1 MGKLKNKILLILL
14 ISIILCS
21 VQAIAAEEISDA
33 DSVDVFDLSNDIET
47 VEAEAP
53 DEVLTDDPG
62 TFTEL
67 QTQVD
72 NAGSTLELNKSYTK
86 QNGEH
91 QIRIDK
97 AITIDGKGNTLD
109 CNFINTLTGKG
120 IMSINSR
127 STVTLKNI
135 NFVNSIGSAIDIYS
149 NVNIIN
155 CTFKDCKGVN
165 GIFINNNQ
173 GAALYIDDGNVNID
187 QCEFIGNNASEGS
200 AIYNEGTLTISNSK
214 FLENQAD
221 ARSINLEVERDPVDR
236 SIFHKFIIT
245 LTGNDNLINGIYSDN
260 NRVTLNNVTYWGE
273 NGETTTSTT
282 PARKTAE
289 EGITVNLVILHNG
302 QVALNIT
309 AVTNASGQAVF
320 TNTTVIDEQHLEPGR
335 YEAYAYHYADEY
347 YTFINTWRDFEF
359 NSNRINRTTV
369 VSNVTVTGQ
378 AGDTID
384 SITFD
389 VTRTGRPDP
398 VENGTLTV
406 TIDGKTYTSPVKKG
420 KATFTNVVLPDASG
434 NFTVNYD
441 NTSGYYWKSS
451 GKLEIIIDEPIDTTV
466 SNVTASGNVGEDI
479 IAEFTVKAGDED
491 VTGGKLTVTV
501 NGKNYEADVEDGKA
515 KFTFNLDEEFSA
527 ENIEVSYSGTSLYKP
542 STGFLNLTV
551 SKVETFVS
559 DVTVVNKTGRTVEV
573 IFDVMAADEST
584 VNEGKITFTFD
595 GQDYEENVKDG
606 KASFEI
612 TLPKP
617 GSYNADVTYSGSTL
631 YASSE
636 GKLDVTSQKLD
647 VKFVSVTE
655 VNGKT
660 GETVQVTMVLVD
672 EFDNPVLGGTV
683 TYTIDYSNPKSL
695 GAEDGT
701 EVTDGEATVDVKLG
715 AAGTYP
721 AKASYT
727 GNDIYN
733 DAEQDEEA
741 VISEDAP
748 EPEPQPEPQ
757 PDVDPDDDSDDS
769 DDGSDDSSDDSD
781 DGSDNP
787 EPTSDD
793 SSENEPASE
802 PTASKTVAAG
812 VLATG
817 NPIAMLLLV
826 LLSLVSTISIRR
838 QK

>member
-14 ISIILCS
+14 IGIILCS

-53 DEVLTDDPG
+53 DEVLTADPG

-67 QTQVD
+67 QTQVN
-72 NAGSTLELNKSYTK
+72 NAGDTLELNKSYTK

-91 QIRIDK
+91 QVMIAK
-97 AITIDGKGNTLD
+97 GITIDGKGNTID
-109 CNFINTLTGKG
+109 GNFINTLTGKG
-120 IMSINSR
+120 IMSIDSR
-127 STVTLKNI
+127 NTVTLKNI

-155 CTFKDCKGVN
+155 CTFKDCIGVD
-165 GIFINNNQ
+165 GLFINNNQ

-187 QCEFIGNNASEGS
+187 QCEFIGNNASQGS
-200 AIYNEGTLTISNSK
+200 AIYNSGKLTISNSK

-221 ARSINLEVERDPVDR
+221 ARSISLDVERDPIDR
-236 SIFHKFIIT
+236 STFHKFIIT
-245 LTGNDNLINGIYSDN
+245 FTGEDNLINGIYTTN
-260 NRVTLNNVTYWGE
+260 AVTLNNVTYWGE
-273 NGETTTSTT
+273 NGETTTSST
-282 PARKTAE
+282 PARSRNE
-289 EGITVNLVILHNG
+289 EGITVNLVIYRG
-302 QVALNIT
+302 FQVALNIT
-309 AVTNASGQAVF
+309 AVTDSNGQAVF

-347 YTFINTWRDFEF
+347 YTYIHTWTDFEF
-359 NSNRINRTTV
+359 NSNRVNRTTV
-369 VSNVTVTGQ
+369 VSNETVTGHP
-378 AGDTID
+378 GDVID

-398 VENGTLTV
+398 VKNGTLSV
-406 TIDGKTYTSPVKKG
+406 IIDGKTYTSPVNDG

-451 GKLEIIIDEPIDTTV
+451 GNLEIIVEPFDTTV
-466 SNVTASGNVGEDI
+466 SN
-479 IAEFTVKAGDED
+479 
-491 VTGGKLTVTV
+491 
-501 NGKNYEADVEDGKA
+501 
-515 KFTFNLDEEFSA
+515 
-527 ENIEVSYSGTSLYKP
+527 
-542 STGFLNLTV
+542 
-551 SKVETFVS
+551 
-559 DVTVVNKTGRTVEV
+559 VTVVNKTGRTVEFT
-573 IFDVMAADEST
+573 FDVTASDEST
-584 VNEGKITFTFD
+584 VNEGKISFNFD
-595 GQDYEENVKDG
+595 GTDYEADVQDG
-606 KASFEI
+606 KATFEI

-617 GSYNADVTYSGSTL
+617 GNYTADVTYTGSSR

-636 GKLDVTSQKLD
+636 GVLNVTSQKLD
-647 VKFVSVTE
+647 VKFVSVTQ

-660 GETVQVTMVLVD
+660 GETVQVIMVLVD
-672 EFDNPVLGGTV
+672 EFGNPVLSGTAS
-683 TYTIDYSNPKSL
+683 YTIDYSNPKSL
-695 GAEDGT
+695 GADGGA
-701 EVTDGEATVDVKLG
+701 EVSDGEATVDVKLG

-727 GNDIYN
+727 GDDIYN

-741 VISEDAP
+741 VITE
-748 EPEPQPEPQ
+748 ET
-757 PDVDPDDDSDDS
+757 PDDDDDDSDDS
-769 DDGSDDSSDDSD
+769 DDGSDDSDDGSDDGSDDSD
-781 DGSDNP
+781 DSSDDS
-787 EPTSDD
+787 EETSDD
-793 SSENEPASE
+793 SSENESGSE

>member
-1 MGKLKNKILLILL
+1 M
-14 ISIILCS
+14 
-21 VQAIAAEEISDA
+21 
-33 DSVDVFDLSNDIET
+33 
-47 VEAEAP
+47 
-53 DEVLTDDPG
+53 
-62 TFTEL
+62 
-67 QTQVD
+67 
-72 NAGSTLELNKSYTK
+72 
-86 QNGEH
+86 
-91 QIRIDK
+91 
-97 AITIDGKGNTLD
+97 
-109 CNFINTLTGKG
+109 
-120 IMSINSR
+120 
-127 STVTLKNI
+127 
-135 NFVNSIGSAIDIYS
+135 
-149 NVNIIN
+149 
-155 CTFKDCKGVN
+155 
-165 GIFINNNQ
+165 
-173 GAALYIDDGNVNID
+173 
-187 QCEFIGNNASEGS
+187 
-200 AIYNEGTLTISNSK
+200 
-214 FLENQAD
+214 
-221 ARSINLEVERDPVDR
+221 
-236 SIFHKFIIT
+236 
-245 LTGNDNLINGIYSDN
+245 
-260 NRVTLNNVTYWGE
+260 
-273 NGETTTSTT
+273 
-282 PARKTAE
+282 
-289 EGITVNLVILHNG
+289 
-302 QVALNIT
+302 
-309 AVTNASGQAVF
+309 
-320 TNTTVIDEQHLEPGR
+320 EPGR

-347 YTFINTWRDFEF
+347 YTYIHTWTDFEF

-369 VSNVTVTGQ
+369 VSNETVTGN
-378 AGDTID
+378 AGDVID

-398 VENGTLTV
+398 VKNGTLSV
-406 TIDGKTYTSPVKKG
+406 TIGDKTYTSPVKDG

-451 GKLEIIIDEPIDTTV
+451 GNLEIIIDEPIDTTV

-479 IAEFTVKAGDED
+479 VAEFTVKAGDED

-501 NGKNYEADVEDGKA
+501 NGKDYEADVEDGKA
-515 KFTFNLDEEFSA
+515 KFTFNLDEEFS
-527 ENIEVSYSGTSLYKP
+527 ENNIEVSYSGTSLYKP

-584 VNEGKITFTFD
+584 VNEGKITFTFE
-595 GQDYEENVKDG
+595 GTDYEANVEDG
-606 KASFEI
+606 KATFEI

-617 GSYNADVTYSGSTL
+617 GDYSADVTYSGSNL

-647 VKFVSVTE
+647 VKFVSVTPID
-655 VNGKT
+655 GKT

-695 GAEDGT
+695 GADDGT
-701 EVTDGEATVDVKLG
+701 VVTDGEATVDVKLG

-741 VISEDAP
+741 VITEDAP
-748 EPEPQPEPQ
+748 
-757 PDVDPDDDSDDS
+757 DDDDDDSDDGS
-769 DDGSDDSSDDSD
+769 DDSDDSSDDSD
-781 DGSDNP
+781 DGSDDSDDGSDDS

-793 SSENEPASE
+793 SSENESASE

>member
-21 VQAIAAEEISDA
+21 VQAIAAEEISDV

-53 DEVLTDDPG
+53 DEVLTADPG
-62 TFTEL
+62 DFTEL
-67 QTQVD
+67 QREVN

-86 QNGEH
+86 KSDES
-91 QIRIDK
+91 QIMIVK
-97 AITIDGKGNTLD
+97 GITIDGKGNTLD
-109 CNFINTLTGKG
+109 GNFINSFTGKG
-120 IMSINSR
+120 IMSINSPR
-127 STVTLKNI
+127 TVTLKNI

-187 QCEFIGNNASEGS
+187 QCEFIGNNATQGS
-200 AIYNEGTLTISNSK
+200 AIYNTGKLTISNSK

-221 ARSINLEVERDPVDR
+221 ARSINLDVERDPRDS

-245 LTGNDNLINGIYSDN
+245 FTGEDNLINGIYTSTP
-260 NRVTLNNVTYWGE
+260 VTLDNVTYWGE
-273 NGETTTSTT
+273 DGETTTSST
-282 PARKTAE
+282 PARTLRE
-289 EGITVNLVILHNG
+289 EGITVNLVIYRGN

-347 YTFINTWRDFEF
+347 YTYIHTWTDFEF

-369 VSNVTVTGQ
+369 VSNETVTGQ
-378 AGDTID
+378 AGDVID

-398 VENGTLTV
+398 VKNGTLSV
-406 TIDGKTYTSPVKKG
+406 TIGDKTYTSPVKDG

-451 GKLEIIIDEPIDTTV
+451 GNLEIIIDEPIDTTV

-479 IAEFTVKAGDED
+479 VAEFTVKAGDED

-501 NGKNYEADVEDGKA
+501 NGKDYEADVEDGKA
-515 KFTFNLDEEFSA
+515 KFTFNLDEEFS
-527 ENIEVSYSGTSLYKP
+527 ENNIEVSYSGTSLYKP

-584 VNEGKITFTFD
+584 VNEGKITFTFE
-595 GQDYEENVKDG
+595 GTDYEANVEDG
-606 KASFEI
+606 KATFEI

-617 GSYNADVTYSGSTL
+617 GDYSADVTYSGSNL

-647 VKFVSVTE
+647 VKFVSVTPID
-655 VNGKT
+655 GKT

-695 GAEDGT
+695 GADDGT
-701 EVTDGEATVDVKLG
+701 VVTDGEATVDVKLG

-741 VISEDAP
+741 VITEDAP
-748 EPEPQPEPQ
+748 
-757 PDVDPDDDSDDS
+757 DDDDDDSDDS
-769 DDGSDDSSDDSD
+769 DDGSDDSDDSSDDSD
-781 DGSDNP
+781 DGSDDSDDGSDDS

-793 SSENEPASE
+793 SSENESASE